1 MIIAP
6 HQGYGRDCR
15 LDGVHRSPHED
26 PDVPRDNRYPGESKF
41 TLVASQLHLG
51 QVGGFTYEPRG
62 VVQLPKVF
70 SSLKQ
75 QISLPLLNFQ
85 A

>member
-15 LDGVHRSPHED
+15 LDGVHWSPHED
-26 PDVPRDNRYPGESKF
+26 PDVPRDDRYPGESKF
-41 TLVASQLHLG
+41 TLVASQLHFG

-62 VVQLPKVF
+62 VVQLPKVLQ
-70 SSLKQ
+70 SEIVRL
-75 QISLPLLNFQ
+75 

>member
-1 MIIAP
+1 MILP

-26 PDVPRDNRYPGESKF
+26 PDVPRDNRHPGEGGF
-41 TLVASQLHLG
+41 NLASQLQFG

-62 VVQLPKVF
+62 VVQLPKVIL
-70 SSLKQ
+70 SSSQPKE
-75 QISLPLLNFQ
+75 LPLLNFQ
-85 A
+85 E